1 MNPFPWPLVA
11 AMTTLFVFFG
21 GVLVTVIR
29 SLLQSNQ
36 KHSDRRFES
45 IEKTLESKA
54 SAVASL
60 RAEIAEHKLYVS
72 ENYVHREDFVRV
84 EGAKAVLLSN
94 LKEEV
99 GSMQSNL
106 TRLATLIDERLPASP
121 RA

>member
-21 GVLVTVIR
+21 GVLVTVIH
-29 SLLQSNQ
+29 SLLKSNQ
-36 KHSDRRFES
+36 KHADRRFES
-45 IEKTLESKA
+45 IEKALESKA